1 MKKAF
6 ILIISLIC
14 TVSLISCSA
23 GGGQGGSEKSM
34 FDYPVSA
41 VGESVLGDEKYRFK
55 LNIENQ
61 SFAKL
66 EVIEPDEISGT
77 IITFDGDNTVLTISG
92 TDIPIS
98 EKGADSVKAFVKPFM
113 FGKGDLISD
122 KEDKSSGLRH
132 LSDNKNEYILTVKD
146 GTVTKLLIKNSC
158 GTETDVNI
166 SDYTCGLK

>member
-14 TVSLISCSA
+14 TVSLISCSV
-23 GGGQGGSEKSM
+23 GGDGQGGGDKSM

-55 LNIENQ
+55 INIENQ

-66 EVIEPDEISGT
+66 EVIEPEE
-77 IITFDGDNTVLTISG
+77 
-92 TDIPIS
+92 IS
-98 EKGADSVKAFVKPFM
+98 EKGADNVKAFVKPFM
-113 FGKGDLISD
+113 LGKGDLISD
-122 KEDKSSGLRH
+122 EKDKSSGLRR

-146 GTVTKLLIKNSC
+146 GTVTKLLIKHSC

-166 SDYTCGLK
+166 SDYACGLK